1 VRNRVIVKEA
11 FSPGVWHLVVEN
23 PEIAAK
29 ARAGQFV
36 IIRIAENGERIPLTI
51 ADADPK
57 AGTISLVVQEIGK
70 TTAQLGDVAPG
81 SSLADVAGPLGH
93 PTELANYGTVAV
105 VGGGVGI
112 AAIFPIARALAGA
125 GNQVISILGARNKEI
140 LFWVNRFE
148 EFSARVLVTTD
159 DGSSGNKG
167 FVTDVL
173 RDLLDRGT
181 ALDRVWAVGPVV
193 MMEAVS
199 KVTVPRSIPTIVSL
213 NPVMVDG
220 TGMCGACRVTV
231 GGKTR
236 FVCVDGPEFEAAD
249 VDFKELRS
257 RLSYYRPEEKE
268 SFTSYCRRTGR
279 PVGE

>member
-1 VRNRVIVKEA
+1 MRNRIIVKEA
-11 FSPGVWHLVVEN
+11 FSPGVWHLVIEV
-23 PEIAAK
+23 PEIAAR
-29 ARAGQFV
+29 AGAGQFV
-36 IIRIAENGERIPLTI
+36 IIRIADKGERIPLTI
-51 ADADPK
+51 ADSNPQ
-57 AGTISLVVQEIGK
+57 AGTISIVVQEIGK
-70 TTAQLGDVAPG
+70 TTAQLGDVAVG
-81 SSLADVAGPLGH
+81 SFLADVAGPLGH

-112 AAIFPIARALAGA
+112 AAIFPIARALAAA
-125 GNQVISILGARNKEI
+125 GNQVISILGARNREI
-140 LFWVNRFE
+140 LFWADRFE
-148 EFSARVLVTTD
+148 EFSARVLITTD
-159 DGSSGNKG
+159 DGSAGNKG
-167 FVTDVL
+167 FVTDCL
-173 RDLLDRGT
+173 KELLDRGT
-181 ALDRVWAVGPVV
+181 AVDRVWAVGPVV

-199 KVTVPRSIPTIVSL
+199 KVTVPLSLPTIVSL

-257 RLSYYRPEEKE
+257 RLTYYRPEEKE